1 MFEQRLSYSGPDTG
15 GRKVLVSAVGKA
27 TPPPPPP
34 PPAPPPPPPPPG
46 EGAAGAAAGGGGIC
60 PDALC
65 TKGKSGLNDKC
76 GKYRDGPTA
85 KMLASCMAA
94 DCVQSLEG
102 GGKFGNCRFTDP
114 KGFCYAAAAAQ
125 KFCEGEAVRR
135 HSFFADSRA
144 VMLYL
149 CISHYHGPGLYLLIN
164 FSAAL
169 ALMINLVCRVRVP
182 GSEHCK
188 LVLQR
193 WQVQRKHGMAAAS
206 EGASLLWGRGNC
218 RHLQLPV
225 HEELRVSSVSSLPLS
240 KHCAFSF
247 FLHGLLRSML
257 TGLWW
262 IFVCC
267 ETRCTKDKCWCTDG
281 PEQKRSP
288 EAGTEFADQ
297 IKKGILKA
305 GKNGLCSCSCGGEL
319 S

>member
-65 TKGKSGLNDKC
+65 KNGKSGLNDKC
-76 GKYRDGPTA
+76 GQYRDGPTA
-85 KMLASCMAA
+85 KMLANCMAA

-114 KGFCYAAAAAQ
+114 KGFCYASAAAQ

-135 HSFFADSRA
+135 RSFFADSRA
-144 VMLYL
+144 VMLYR

-169 ALMINLVCRVRVP
+169 ALMIDLVCRVRVP
-182 GSEHCK
+182 GREHRK
-188 LVLQR
+188 FVLQR
-193 WQVQRKHGMAAAS
+193 WQVHHKHGMAAAS

-225 HEELRVSSVSSLPLS
+225 HEELRVSSASSLHLS
-240 KHCAFSF
+240 KRIAL
-247 FLHGLLRSML
+247 FLARPFAVSALCLLAP
-257 TGLWW
+257 
-262 IFVCC
+262 C
-267 ETRCTKDKCWCTDG
+267 
-281 PEQKRSP
+281 
-288 EAGTEFADQ
+288 
-297 IKKGILKA
+297 
-305 GKNGLCSCSCGGEL
+305 
-319 S
+319 